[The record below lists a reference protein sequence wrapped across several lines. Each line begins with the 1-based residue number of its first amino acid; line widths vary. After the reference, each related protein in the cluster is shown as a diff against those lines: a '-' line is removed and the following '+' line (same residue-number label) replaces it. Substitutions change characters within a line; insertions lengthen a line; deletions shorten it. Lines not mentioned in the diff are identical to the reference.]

1 MMNRRTA
8 IDTAS
13 RRRRRTGGWIVG
25 SCFAGS
31 LLFALFQGG
40 KLAYML
46 FMIVFLLT
54 LYLMLGR
61 WSGIASIRGKRLMEK
76 DQRAPGF
83 PAGTSIPVC
92 LQFQIP
98 GFWPLPYVI
107 VKERLISHRGDA
119 HQFELTFVPDWKRRG
134 AVSYLT
140 PPLRRGYYRFAET
153 VCSTEDVFGLFEH
166 EGKIDLCD
174 TFAVLPQTVPIRE
187 WNELMRYIRGSQFH
201 SQTARSF
208 RETTQINGVREYVY
222 GDRIS
227 RIHWNATARTGTWK
241 SKEFERETLPRTI
254 VLLDRGR
261 QVYADDGLFELAV
274 SAAASILE
282 YGRRAGVPI
291 GLLSVGATSFYLEPG
306 AGDAHYRRAIAHLTG
321 VECDGSGGWE
331 IAFQHVGERLPRGSF
346 FVIVSPRTPGESAE
360 AARWLR
366 SRQMI
371 DCQLWIRRDAA
382 TPIPQSARPGRYD
395 HMVYPLS
402 RLEELPGVLGG
413 RRQA

>member
-1 MMNRRTA
+1 MDSRISLDA
-8 IDTAS
+8 AS
-13 RRRRRTGGWIVG
+13 RKRRRTGSWIVA
-25 SCFAGS
+25 SCFTGS

-76 DQRAPGF
+76 DQRMPGF

-92 LQFQIP
+92 LQFEIP
-98 GFWPLPYVI
+98 GIWPLPYVI

-140 PPLRRGYYRFAET
+140 PPLRRGFYRFAET

-166 EGKIDLCD
+166 QGKIDAGD

-201 SQTARSF
+201 SHTTRSF

-254 VLLDRGR
+254 MLLDRGR
-261 QVYADDGLFELAV
+261 QAYGDSGLFELAV
-274 SAAASILE
+274 SAAASVME
-282 YGRRAGVPI
+282 YGRRADVPI
-291 GLLSVGATSFYLEPG
+291 GLLSVGETSFYLEPG
-306 AGDAHYRRAIAHLTG
+306 VGDAHYRRAVAHLTG
-321 VECDGSGGWE
+321 VECDGDGGWE
-331 IAFQHVGERLPRGSF
+331 IALKRVGERLPRGSF
-346 FVIVSPRTPGESAE
+346 FVIVSPRTPGEWPE
-360 AARWLR
+360 AARWLS

-371 DCQLWIRRDAA
+371 YCQLWIRPEAA
-382 TPIPQSARPGRYD
+382 GAVSQPARLGRQDYW
-395 HMVYPLS
+395 VYPLS

-413 RRQA
+413 RQA